1 MPVTSCSRQARQHA
15 VSLMAVPP
23 LPTIAPA
30 SGCRQ
35 GPMAGTPG
43 DLGPIGGSTLRSG
56 LGRCK
61 RRGIASGSQ
70 RPPVRDLVV
79 EESRQQHSAVP
90 AGRPAVPCRRTL
102 MGVRLLAAV
111 TRAEVDGLARPWPGG
126 WLPFPSAAAAGA
138 GPGCSPAPGP
148 AACWED
154 SRYRLSPARVARSC
168 RPPTR
173 ARTGAS
179 SRSGQANRASHDHR
193 SRVPAPACSN

>member
-1 MPVTSCSRQARQHA
+1 
-15 VSLMAVPP
+15 
-23 LPTIAPA
+23 
-30 SGCRQ
+30 
-35 GPMAGTPG
+35 
-43 DLGPIGGSTLRSG
+43 
-56 LGRCK
+56 
-61 RRGIASGSQ
+61 
-70 RPPVRDLVV
+70 
-79 EESRQQHSAVP
+79 
-90 AGRPAVPCRRTL
+90 

-179 SRSGQANRASHDHR
+179 SRSGQVNRASHDHR
-193 SRVPAPACSN
+193 SRVPAPAARTERPAELGLSHPRGRGQPGWPLEAGVLDGHLGEPAPGPDRRAELGALPPGVTFADRTMCGLQAGSFRWPAAKPETTSAGAPVTISPVILVMPGLTPARRDAG